1 MSSQTDLK
9 SRLLDAAL
17 THVAFDGWSNETLK
31 LAAGDCDIEYEI
43 AKSHYPRGA
52 VDLALAYHH
61 SGDDKMVAGLADA
74 DFADT
79 RFRDRVVLAV
89 RLRLESADIEAV
101 RRGVTLFAMPQ
112 NAGDGAKAI
121 WGTADRIW
129 NELGDTSRDVNWYTK
144 RATLSAVYSSVVLYW
159 LGDTSDGF
167 ENTWA
172 FLDRRIENVM
182 QFEKTKAKL
191 RENPLVKGFM
201 NGPGKFL
208 DRIKSPDDTA
218 AKGFPGY
225 WPQTKD

>member
-1 MSSQTDLK
+1 MPSQTDLK
-9 SRLLDAAL
+9 TRLLDAAL
-17 THVAFDGWSNETLK
+17 SHVAFDGWSNETLK
-31 LAAGDCDIEYEI
+31 QAAKDCDVEYEL
-43 AKSHYPRGA
+43 AKTHYPRGA

-61 SGDDKMVAGLADA
+61 SGDDKMVAGLAKA
-74 DFADT
+74 DFSQA
-79 RFRDRVVLAV
+79 RFRDRIIAAV

-129 NELGDTSRDVNWYTK
+129 SELGDTSQDVNWYTK

-159 LGDTSDGF
+159 LGDTSDDF

-208 DRIKSPDDTA
+208 ERIKSPDDSGA
-218 AKGFPGY
+218 EGFPGY
-225 WPQTKD
+225 WPQAKD